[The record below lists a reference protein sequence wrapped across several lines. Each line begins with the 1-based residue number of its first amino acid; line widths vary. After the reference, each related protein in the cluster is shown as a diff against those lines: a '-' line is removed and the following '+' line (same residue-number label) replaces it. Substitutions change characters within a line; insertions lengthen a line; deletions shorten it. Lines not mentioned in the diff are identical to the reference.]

1 MDGRCDGRT
10 LGGTGL
16 RTTGK
21 ALAQHAAA
29 GIGGSHAFICYSFVT
44 RVIDWWGHTDQDQ
57 LPCSLM
63 VLQLYPGHVIV
74 HRPTS
79 ANTRIAP
86 LDVSRMC
93 NVRTPPTRGE
103 GLAIALWLSS
113 PHVPAT
119 RVF

>member
-1 MDGRCDGRT
+1 MGE
-10 LGGTGL
+10 L
-16 RTTGK
+16 
-21 ALAQHAAA
+21 LAELDCAPREKLWRSMQQPASGDLMH
-29 GIGGSHAFICYSFVT
+29 SFVT

-86 LDVSRMC
+86 LDGISRC
-93 NVRTPPTRGE
+93 ADTSDQGRGF
-103 GLAIALWLSS
+103 GYCVLA
-113 PHVPAT
+113 
-119 RVF
+119 